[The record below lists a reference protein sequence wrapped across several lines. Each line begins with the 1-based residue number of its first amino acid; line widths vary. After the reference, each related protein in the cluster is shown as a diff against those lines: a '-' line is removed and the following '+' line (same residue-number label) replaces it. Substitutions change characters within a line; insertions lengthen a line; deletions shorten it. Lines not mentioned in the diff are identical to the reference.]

1 MAVRSWRKKAKPYL
15 YGIAPTLGG
24 YAFGYDTGAIS
35 GILTETQF
43 NKFFNYPS
51 NGLQGGI
58 TASIQAGA
66 FAGSLLTGLL
76 LADRLGRKRTLL
88 AGSALFTIG
97 IAITTASN
105 NVKCLIAGRIING
118 MANGCC
124 AMMVPLWQSE
134 VTPKEIRGRIIS
146 LQQCVINFGILSSFL
161 IQYGCSFISSNAAWR
176 IPLGVQMVPT
186 IALFCMVSQL
196 ITLVIAII
204 LTIIDAHPT

>member
-1 MAVRSWRKKAKPYL
+1 MGQKSFLKRAKPYF

-35 GILTETQF
+35 GILVETQF
-43 NKFFNYPS
+43 NTYFKDPS

-66 FAGSLLTGLL
+66 FVGSLLTGLL

-105 NVKCLIAGRIING
+105 NVACLIAGRLING
-118 MANGCC
+118 LANGCC

-134 VTPKEIRGRIIS
+134 VTPKEIRGRVIS

-161 IQYGCSFISSNAAWR
+161 IQYGCSFIKGNAAWR

-186 IALFCMVSQL
+186 IALFCMMLFLPES
-196 ITLVIAII
+196 
-204 LTIIDAHPT
+204 PR